1 MRDVYVVGVGMTPL
15 GRHLD
20 KRLRDLGRIACFAAL
35 KDAGLKPKDIQAGFC
50 GNALAPA
57 LQGETGVGQNV
68 MWEVGINEIPIINI
82 ENACCSGSTAFREAW
97 LTVASGLYDIAMVV
111 GVEKTYTE
119 KGGVLDIGKAD
130 LELMLGMVLPSYFGM
145 LAQSYIHENSIS
157 PEDLALVAVKNRFHG
172 SLNPYSQFQ
181 KPVTFE
187 EVISSPMITDPLTRL
202 SCCPLSDG
210 AAAAIL
216 ASENVAMRLNKKSII
231 AAASVLRTGSYQNTS
246 NLNLS
251 EMFKN
256 LNARAANEAYNMAG
270 LGPED
275 VDLAE
280 VHDCFT
286 ITEVL
291 HYESLGFCKKGDG
304 VKLLKEGKTQ
314 LGGKVPFSV
323 SGGLLA
329 KGHPV
334 GCTGVAQIVEAVW
347 QLRGEAGKRQVPGAR
362 VALTHTMGGLKEG
375 DAKAT
380 TINILRTK

>member
-1 MRDVYVVGVGMTPL
+1 MRAVYVVGVGMTQL
-15 GRHLD
+15 GKHLD

-35 KDAGLKPKDIQAGFC
+35 RDAGLGPKDIQAGFC

-57 LQGETGVGQNV
+57 IQGETGVGQSV
-68 MWEVGINEIPIINI
+68 FWEVAINEIPILNI
-82 ENACCSGSTAFREAW
+82 ENACCSGSSAFREAW
-97 LTVASGLYDIAMVV
+97 LHVASGLYDVAIVV

-119 KGGVLDIGKAD
+119 KGGVLDVGKAD
-130 LELMLGMVLPSYFGM
+130 LELLLGMVLPSYFAM
-145 LAQSYIHENSIS
+145 VAQRYLYDYGLSS
-157 PEDLALVAVKNRFHG
+157 EDLALVAVKNRFHG

-181 KPVTFE
+181 KPVTAE
-187 EVISSPMITDPLTRL
+187 EVLSSPMIADPLTRL

-216 ASENVAMRLNKKSII
+216 ASRQVAVRLNRAKVTV
-231 AAASVLRTGSYQNTS
+231 AASILQSGGYQNPM
-246 NLNLS
+246 NLS
-251 EMFKN
+251 N
-256 LNARAANEAYNMAG
+256 WDLNVRAAEEAYTIAN

-275 VDLAE
+275 IDLAE

-286 ITEVL
+286 ISEVL
-291 HYESLGFCKKGDG
+291 HYETLGFCSKGEG
-304 VKLLKEGKTQ
+304 MKFLKDGKTQ

-334 GCTGVAQIVEAVW
+334 GCTGMAQIVEAVW
-347 QLRGEAGKRQVPGAR
+347 QLRGEAGKRQVPNAR

-375 DAKAT
+375 DCKAT
-380 TINILRTK
+380 TINILKTN